1 MLRKVCVASIAT
13 MGLFNVCGALAADL
27 VHHDGFETC
36 WSAAL
41 TKPQFLDELR
51 ESIDGKTGCIPPQSG
66 NQSGIDYTI
75 CDVANG
81 CGAGI
86 AGCPVA
92 LQASAFSG
100 DFLAGSFSAPGTAS
114 NVAVPINAGF
124 LGSCTLDIT
133 AITLTYGIDYLMRID
148 GIDGV
153 HTDDMQ
159 APVVDITS
167 QSTSNNCN
175 ALIGAF
181 IATYIPQAIVA
192 AEASAAEAIEP
203 ELRSRTVERS
213 ICPLSTP

>member
-1 MLRKVCVASIAT
+1 MLRRVCLASIAST
-13 MGLFNVCGALAADL
+13 GLFAAFAASAVDL

-41 TKPQFLDELR
+41 SKSQFLEELR
-51 ESIDGKTGCIPPQSG
+51 ASVDGKTGCIPQQSG
-66 NQSGIDYTI
+66 NESGIDYTI
-75 CDVANG
+75 CEVANG

-86 AGCPVA
+86 SGCAVA

-100 DFLAGSFSAPGTAS
+100 DFAAGSFSAPGSAS
-114 NVAVPINAGF
+114 NLAVPINAGF

-133 AITLTYGIDYLMRID
+133 AITLTYALDYLMRV
-148 GIDGV
+148 DGV
-153 HTDDMQ
+153 DGVYTDDLQ
-159 APVVDITS
+159 APFVDITG

-181 IATYIPQAIVA
+181 LATYIAQAIVA
-192 AEASAAEAIEP
+192 AESSAASAIEP